1 MFVRNSPNDWAVNA
15 LPDPSN
21 FAEVSFPEELIPPDV
36 DPDEG
41 DTFLYAYN
49 PAWSK
54 VLAAACD
61 QMTQFTSWQGDHDEK
76 ILAVNRAIILKIL
89 LQEPVY
95 VPERE
100 VPAPYWDD
108 DADVDD
114 EMPAG
119 EQEWY
124 GMVANPTDPADEL
137 TFVENAVIWI
147 LSGFIALVLV
157 EALPAGLA
165 AALAFRTLATR
176 FTLAFRRGDIIEQI
190 RIIIDAKDYGTVDTS
205 TVAEGSIIEVNVD
218 GLDEADFH
226 DILLVVTNP

>member
-1 MFVRNSPNDWAVNA
+1 MGYPINAYPNQN
-15 LPDPSN
+15 N
-21 FAEVSFPEELIPPDV
+21 FSEVSFPEELTPPSV

-41 DTFLYAYN
+41 ETLLYAYN

-61 QMTQFTSWQGDHDEK
+61 QLLQYPSWLGEHDDK
-76 ILAVNRAIILKIL
+76 LLAVDRALTLKIL
-89 LQEPVY
+89 LQTPVY
-95 VPERE
+95 VGERE

-114 EMPAG
+114 EAPVE
-119 EQEWY
+119 EQTWY
-124 GMVANPTDPADEL
+124 GEVTNPSAPADEL

-147 LSGFIALVLV
+147 FTGFIALVLSP
-157 EALPAGLA
+157 ALPAGVA
-165 AALAFRTLATR
+165 AGLAFRTLATR

-190 RIIIDAKDYGTVDTS
+190 RIVIDAKDYGTVDTS
-205 TVAEGSIIEVNVD
+205 TVSEGGLIEVDVN

>member
-1 MFVRNSPNDWAVNA
+1 MSYPVNA
-15 LPDPSN
+15 LPNENN
-21 FAEVSFPEELIPPDV
+21 FSELSFPEGVVAPDI

-41 DTFLYAYN
+41 ETNLYAYN
-49 PAWSK
+49 PEWSK

-61 QMTQFTSWQGDHDEK
+61 QLTQFPTWLGTNDEK
-76 ILAVNRAIILKIL
+76 KLAVDRAIILKIL

-95 VPERE
+95 VPSRE

-108 DADVDD
+108 DEDVDD
-114 EMPAG
+114 DAPPED
-119 EQEWY
+119 QDWY
-124 GMVANPTDPADEL
+124 GMVTNPSAPADEL

-147 LSGFIALVLV
+147 FTGFIALVLAP
-157 EALPAGLA
+157 ALPAGVA
-165 AALAFRTLATR
+165 AGLAFRTLATR

-190 RIIIDAKDYGTVDTS
+190 RIVIDAKDYGNVNTGD
-205 TVAEGSIIEVNVD
+205 VAEGEIIEVVVN